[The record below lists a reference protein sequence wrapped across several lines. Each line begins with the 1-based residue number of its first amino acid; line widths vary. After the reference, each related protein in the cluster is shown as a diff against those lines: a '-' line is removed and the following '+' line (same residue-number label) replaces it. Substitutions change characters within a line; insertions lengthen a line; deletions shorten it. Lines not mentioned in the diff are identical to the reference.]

1 MKTNIG
7 SYHISRFPESVF
19 VPSQKIAIVHGWGW
33 EGSEKMIPLLFS
45 IRTNG
50 DERKAS
56 DNINLFFESC
66 DLFTSVSILIFYREI
81 K

>member
-7 SYHISRFPESVF
+7 SYHISRFPESGF

-33 EGSEKMIPLLFS
+33 EGSEKMTPLLFP
-45 IRTNG
+45 IPTNRE
-50 DERKAS
+50 ERKVS
-56 DNINLFFESC
+56 DNINLFFLRVVIYLQVYQF
-66 DLFTSVSILIFYREI
+66 LFSTG